1 MENKKNKLANT
12 AASTKT
18 QMQDT
23 TPAVIS
29 QQLDNLPE
37 EILSQPRFFA
47 VKKNKE
53 PKAKGWSNPKNQKLY
68 SEIQGL
74 AGFDTAGHNVAA
86 DYLFLDFDHVLN
98 DQGEF
103 VTAVAEECFNRTQNY
118 LKTYCEI
125 SASGHGI
132 HIIAKPTV
140 GKFKKVSS
148 GENGRIY
155 FDAEKKSFLEIFYGT
170 GGRYCLF
177 TGNVFR
183 CEPKTPIAHGEPVD
197 GVFQNLLDFIAE
209 RTKKPLKS
217 AQETKETKPISD
229 SADYDLFRAKI
240 MLDAIN
246 PADLADSDWF
256 AVISSCKNIGIA
268 YSVVDAWNQR
278 DPERYNEEENKMRWD
293 SATDTDFNIE
303 TLHGIAKRF
312 NYSEKDTRREWY
324 ELHPEF
330 TTKIIHRPALMKD
343 DTNEKFSLSQDI
355 IPTCPVNLKIPDNYL
370 FTKNGISLVIPP
382 KKDGGENKYV
392 YISTP
397 IVPVKSFRDATKST
411 VIYEMAMLIKGKWHT
426 AEVTARTLSD
436 PRAVLTLAE
445 YDASINEPKYLCKFF
460 TAVKILNQDLL
471 ELTSYNQTG
480 WTDDD
485 CTEFAFPSANGNSV
499 IRRAG
504 YDYEKIFKPRGDRDE
519 WKKKF
524 VEITNQ
530 GGAVARAVIGFAAA
544 APLVKPLEIHNLQL
558 HLWGK
563 PSIGKTPLLKFAVSI
578 YGNPDSDLT
587 STFNDTSKSRLETAC
602 AFPDLPIICE
612 ELESFGAKN
621 AENLSNDIYTFFLG
635 RSRGALNKD
644 RTQQEK
650 KLFNGAR
657 LTDGE

>member
-1 MENKKNKLANT
+1 MDKKNKAVTDNSGHEK
-12 AASTKT
+12 STELIN
-18 QMQDT
+18 QVQDT

-132 HIIAKPTV
+132 HIIAKPTA

-183 CEPKTPIAHGEPVD
+183 CEPKNPIAHGEPVD
-197 GVFQNLLDFIAE
+197 GVFQNLLDFIAK

-246 PADLADSDWF
+246 PADLADSDWL
-256 AVISSCKNIGIA
+256 AVISSCKHIGIA
-268 YSVVDAWNQR
+268 YPVVDAWNQR

-293 SATDTDFNIE
+293 SATDPHFDIE

-312 NYSEKDTRREWY
+312 GYVERDTRREWY
-324 ELHPEF
+324 NLHP
-330 TTKIIHRPALMKD
+330 TTAQKKI
-343 DTNEKFSLSQDI
+343 LSA
-355 IPTCPVNLKIPDNYL
+355 
-370 FTKNGISLVIPP
+370 
-382 KKDGGENKYV
+382 
-392 YISTP
+392 
-397 IVPVKSFRDATKST
+397 RATK
-411 VIYEMAMLIKGKWHT
+411 
-426 AEVTARTLSD
+426 
-436 PRAVLTLAE
+436 
-445 YDASINEPKYLCKFF
+445 
-460 TAVKILNQDLL
+460 LN
-471 ELTSYNQTG
+471 
-480 WTDDD
+480 
-485 CTEFAFPSANGNSV
+485 PV
-499 IRRAG
+499 
-504 YDYEKIFKPRGDRDE
+504 
-519 WKKKF
+519 
-524 VEITNQ
+524 
-530 GGAVARAVIGFAAA
+530 
-544 APLVKPLEIHNLQL
+544 
-558 HLWGK
+558 
-563 PSIGKTPLLKFAVSI
+563 PSISKSPTITFSRKAALPLLYRLKAKKGRQNISARHAPRLFRQRNFA
-578 YGNPDSDLT
+578 
-587 STFNDTSKSRLETAC
+587 
-602 AFPDLPIICE
+602 
-612 ELESFGAKN
+612 
-621 AENLSNDIYTFFLG
+621 NLSKVLWNTN
-635 RSRGALNKD
+635 SQSSTAK
-644 RTQQEK
+644 
-650 KLFNGAR
+650 NGAR
-657 LTDGE
+657 LKLTARL